1 MLRLT
6 WHSEP
11 STMNKLYTNRTG
23 RTRLGK
29 RRVHP
34 WRVKRKRRVQ
44 AFTCNIDP
52 SHTLLHCRQLRE
64 DVKCIS
70 VLHAHVTCANQLF
83 LVFLQCRYPHALS
96 RPWGWVED
104 GWCCFGLVWGWF
116 VGVKLARVQLI
127 KLWRGFRKLVAFSS
141 KDHICGQQQELVH
154 DENHLRTNR
163 SIVLSCVVFELF
175 QIHVLY
181 CAVGGWPYKNSPTIF
196 AANTDKFFFPDY
208 YISLFIRTHSRPGG
222 RKFAFFD
229 TQGLGFPRPTRTV
242 DGGAGLVAYGIWT
255 HMVAVDDV
263 CQDKQVGLQH

>member
-116 VGVKLARVQLI
+116 VGVKLARVLVDQTLA
-127 KLWRGFRKLVAFSS
+127 GFQKAGCIF
-141 KDHICGQQQELVH
+141 IQGPY
-154 DENHLRTNR
+154 LRTTARTGPWWKPSSDQSFNR
-163 SIVLSCVVFELF
+163 PQLCGLRVVPNT
-175 QIHVLY
+175 
-181 CAVGGWPYKNSPTIF
+181 CAVLCCWWMAI
-196 AANTDKFFFPDY
+196 
-208 YISLFIRTHSRPGG
+208 
-222 RKFAFFD
+222 
-229 TQGLGFPRPTRTV
+229 
-242 DGGAGLVAYGIWT
+242 
-255 HMVAVDDV
+255 
-263 CQDKQVGLQH
+263 